1 MDDIES
7 RLTDLR
13 RQQEEE
19 QALNDMLLARARQT
33 DAKLKLVEAEYKSA
47 FPEWVFSAR
56 FRVTVRTI
64 IEQLPLVALI
74 DAMRLAVARVPDRER
89 VLRYFCAI
97 CWNWIRRP
105 ETRTW

>member
-33 DAKLKLVEAEYKSA
+33 DAKLQLVEAEYKSA

-74 DAMRLAVARVPDRER
+74 DAMRLACAKRGSDSAP
-89 VLRYFCAI
+89 RYFCGI
-97 CWNWIRRP
+97 CWNWIKRP
-105 ETRTW
+105 ESRTW